1 MPVFTYRGLAA
12 DGRTVS
18 GLVDA
23 DSPRSARLRLREQG
37 IFPTELTQ
45 SATGA
50 TRSVKSVSGFF
61 FRRRVPAAELALATR
76 QLSTLLAAGFPLV
89 DALSALAEQTH
100 RALLKSIF
108 SQVREKVREG
118 SSLADAL
125 SAHGQIFSNLYV
137 NMVRAGETAGALE
150 IVLERLADYSEK
162 QSEFLAKVRGALTY
176 PLIMLVVAGGIVSF
190 LMAYVVP
197 QVTTV
202 FSQTAQALPASTQ
215 LLLWLSNT
223 FTRDWPFLLTAAL
236 GVPLALMAVVRTS
249 WGRELFDRWILRV
262 PYFGPML
269 TKIAAA
275 RFARTLATLLSSGV
289 QLLAALDA
297 VKLLITN
304 RALAQEIERSR
315 EAVREGHGIGA
326 TMARSGRFPPLLVE
340 MIRVGERS
348 GELEPMLERAA
359 DAYEREVAA
368 SLAQLTTLLEPM
380 MTLLMAGIII
390 FMILAV
396 LTPIFQLN
404 QLMQ

>member
-89 DALSALAEQTH
+89 DALAEQTH

-137 NMVRAGETAGALE
+137 NMVRAGETA
-150 IVLERLADYSEK
+150 
-162 QSEFLAKVRGALTY
+162 
-176 PLIMLVVAGGIVSF
+176 
-190 LMAYVVP
+190 
-197 QVTTV
+197 
-202 FSQTAQALPASTQ
+202 
-215 LLLWLSNT
+215 
-223 FTRDWPFLLTAAL
+223 
-236 GVPLALMAVVRTS
+236 
-249 WGRELFDRWILRV
+249 
-262 PYFGPML
+262 
-269 TKIAAA
+269 
-275 RFARTLATLLSSGV
+275 
-289 QLLAALDA
+289 
-297 VKLLITN
+297 
-304 RALAQEIERSR
+304 
-315 EAVREGHGIGA
+315 
-326 TMARSGRFPPLLVE
+326 
-340 MIRVGERS
+340 
-348 GELEPMLERAA
+348 
-359 DAYEREVAA
+359 
-368 SLAQLTTLLEPM
+368 
-380 MTLLMAGIII
+380 
-390 FMILAV
+390 
-396 LTPIFQLN
+396 
-404 QLMQ
+404 